1 MERKRKSMQVMQESE
16 AQAVSTDVQAEGPS
30 KRQKT
35 DKKEE
40 DDITKNVCKVM
51 DAAGQSADEEDE
63 MMDEND
69 LADLM
74 E

>member
-1 MERKRKSMQVMQESE
+1 M
-16 AQAVSTDVQAEGPS
+16 STDVQAEGPS

-40 DDITKNVCKVM
+40 DDIAKNVCKVM